1 MREHNM
7 VVFFI
12 FGYLLIASII
22 SLIVFAMFCYQYKKE
37 TKGGYRIKFNEW
49 CDGNEVKEKIFVFS
63 YTWFIS
69 FPCLIVYCIGKL
81 CVGIIKRKFEIED

>member
-1 MREHNM
+1 M
-7 VVFFI
+7 VAFYI

-37 TKGGYRIKFNEW
+37 TKGGYKIKFYEW
-49 CDGNEVKEKIFVFS
+49 CDRNDVKEKTFVFS

-69 FPCLIVYCIGKL
+69 VPSLIIYCIGKL
-81 CVGIIKRKFEIED
+81 CIETIKKIFKIED